1 MKTAIMKKSFITTVV
16 IGSLLASNI
25 SFAATSNQDVESN
38 GEQEQ
43 LIGFGSGLVIGAL
56 VGGPVGAIIGAFTG
70 GVVGKSVA
78 DDTKLDGQQLKINEQ
93 EMRIARLANKSEKYD
108 DLAHRYSL
116 SQQKLNLL
124 SEADKVKL
132 DELALGMNVQFR
144 TGSSKIEPIFETQ
157 LDEVAQI
164 MKISTT
170 LKLDLSGYADRT
182 GKSQFNQHL
191 SEKRMS
197 SVLNYLVKSG
207 IAQSRFI
214 SQAYGDTAPLTA
226 ESSLENNFFDRRVTL
241 KLVPNSKENS
251 EERVM
256 AKN

>member
-1 MKTAIMKKSFITTVV
+1 MKKSLITTVV

-25 SFAATSNQDVESN
+25 SFAAASNQEVEPH

-43 LIGFGSGLVIGAL
+43 LIGFGSGLIIGAL
-56 VGGPVGAIIGAFTG
+56 VGGPVGAVIGAFTG

-78 DDTKLDGQQLKINEQ
+78 DDTKLDSQQVKINEQ
-93 EMRIARLANKSEKYD
+93 EMRIARLASKSEKYD

-116 SQQKLNLL
+116 SQQKLNQL
-124 SEADKVKL
+124 SQADKIKL

-144 TGSSKIEPIFETQ
+144 TGSSKIEPIFEKQ
-157 LDEVAQI
+157 LNEVAEI
-164 MKISTT
+164 MKISTAM
-170 LKLDLSGYADRT
+170 KLDLSGYADRT
-182 GKSQFNQHL
+182 GKSQFNQEL

-197 SVLNYLVKSG
+197 AVLNYLVERG
-207 IAQSRFI
+207 IEQSRFI
-214 SQAYGDTAPLTA
+214 TQAYGDTAPLTA

-241 KLVPNSKENS
+241 KLVPSSVEG
-251 EERVM
+251 VM